1 MVLTTTILSYI
12 VNARLQPHAY
22 AQSAARLGLYLA
34 TRARSLPPPRHPS
47 HDIYQIHWHLL
58 SSLRNP
64 RSIHRPT
71 LARHQPRPRLRPSRL
86 PRALVIDITLMFIT
100 VSPNA
105 RRRFPNPRTAAHRAP
120 IARARVIPQ
129 HRTHRA
135 RARARLCDAHPAAP
149 RRAAHEECEPSRLS
163 HSKRSLHRVG
173 VDKAFALTILAIR
186 RRRATRS
193 ARTHARDTRA
203 HTPCSRAP
211 HRWARHRAR
220 RRTRGR
226 FVRIRRAP
234 VGAVRTRARTRC
246 ASCER
251 GRARARARARANGVL
266 GAARAGDGGCARV
279 RGDGKR

>member
-1 MVLTTTILSYI
+1 MVSTTILSYI

-58 SSLRNP
+58 PSLRNP
-64 RSIHRPT
+64 RSIQRPT

-86 PRALVIDITLMFIT
+86 PRALVIDIMLMFIT
-100 VSPNA
+100 VTPNA
-105 RRRFPNPRTAAHRAP
+105 RRRFPTPRTAAHRAP

-135 RARARLCDAHPAAP
+135 RARVCTTRTPQ

-173 VDKAFALTILAIR
+173 VDKEFALTFRAIR

-193 ARTHARDTRA
+193 ARTHARDTLAR
-203 HTPCSRAP
+203 TRCSRAP

-266 GAARAGDGGCARV
+266 GAARAGDAGCARV